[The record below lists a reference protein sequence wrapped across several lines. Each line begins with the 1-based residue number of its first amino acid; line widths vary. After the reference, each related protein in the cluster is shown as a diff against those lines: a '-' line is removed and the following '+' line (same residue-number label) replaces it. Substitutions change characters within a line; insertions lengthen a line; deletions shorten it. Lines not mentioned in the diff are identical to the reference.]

1 METYV
6 FLCTQF
12 RTDLRTPAELRAL
25 KITQASSREK
35 LAWEVEERARGKHAN
50 PKELCENPNIYY
62 RTKKS

>member
-6 FLCTQF
+6 FLCAQF

-35 LAWEVEERARGKHAN
+35 LAWEVEERASRLA
-50 PKELCENPNIYY
+50 C
-62 RTKKS
+62 KSEGIV